1 MDVLLEHWITILP
14 CTLSFILKLYSK
26 MNAFW
31 RSFSCLVNDS
41 PYGGWYMNH
50 YASCMA
56 VPFGFCNF
64 KWAVVCKVGIMGGGE
79 LCTDF
84 FIRYKC
90 THAYIYIYIYIYIY
104 LKYFPNCHQH
114 VSSEIAFLIAV
125 TLYRCFHKHIFDYL
139 RLWHKGWIAI
149 M

>member
-1 MDVLLEHWITILP
+1 MDVLFEHWITILR

-31 RSFSCLVNDS
+31 RSVSCLVNDS

-56 VPFGFCNF
+56 VPFWFCNF
-64 KWAVVCKVGIMGGGE
+64 KWAVVCKVCIMGGGG
-79 LCTDF
+79 LGTDF
-84 FIRYKC
+84 LSVINVH
-90 THAYIYIYIYIYIY
+90 TQYIYIETFF

-125 TLYRCFHKHIFDYL
+125 TLYRFFHKHIFYSL

-149 M
+149 L